1 MHGRSWTSAYAA
13 ALPKFNENT
22 DAKDTSMSK
31 LSPPEVRAATSQ
43 ERDWVLSTIEVA
55 FINDPVMRF
64 CWPRAKEYLAGIRHV
79 ANAMGG
85 KAFEHGSAY
94 LAPEFSGVA
103 LWVPP
108 GVHPDLEPIGSLM
121 VETVDAALHEDL
133 FGMLGEMAAFHPE
146 EDHWYL
152 AQIGV
157 DPFYQAQGVGAAL
170 MKHALTRCDTDGT
183 PCYLESSNPRN
194 ISLYERFGFERVGE
208 IQVGRSPI
216 MTPMI
221 RPAQG

>member
-1 MHGRSWTSAYAA
+1 MTTR
-13 ALPKFNENT
+13 
-22 DAKDTSMSK
+22 
-31 LSPPEVRAATSQ
+31 SPPEVRAATSQ
-43 ERDWVLSTIEVA
+43 ERDWVLSTLEVA

-64 CWPRAKEYLAGIRHV
+64 CWPRAKEYLAGIRQV
-79 ANAMGG
+79 ADAMGG
-85 KAFEHGSAY
+85 KAFDHGSAY
-94 LAPEFSGVA
+94 LAPGFAGVA

-108 GVHPDLEPIGSLM
+108 GVHPDLEPLGGLI
-121 VETVDAALHEDL
+121 VETVDVALHDDL
-133 FGMLGEMAAFHPE
+133 FGMMGEMARFHPA

-152 AQIGV
+152 SQIGV
-157 DPFYQAQGVGAAL
+157 DPFFQAQGVGAAL
-170 MKHALTRCDTDGT
+170 MKHALARCDADGT

-208 IQVGRSPI
+208 IQVGKSPL